1 MQTNKITNI
10 AKNLILSFFIA
21 LMVDMISTYSV
32 WLRMRLKAPT
42 FIWATFFAAFIILT
56 IFKIQINKI
65 LFPLLE
71 LTTFLLAAIENKL
84 SVLIYDIRDSFF
96 IKLPIHESLYIII
109 PVLIILNMFMFS
121 KDRV

>member
-1 MQTNKITNI
+1 MQTNKINSI
-10 AKNLILSFFIA
+10 AKNLILSYVIA
-21 LMVDMISTYSV
+21 LLVDMISTYSV
-32 WLRMRLKAPT
+32 WLRMRIKAPII
-42 FIWATFFAAFIILT
+42 IWATFFATFIILT

-71 LTTFLLAAIENKL
+71 VTTFLLAAIGNKL

>member
-1 MQTNKITNI
+1 
-10 AKNLILSFFIA
+10 
-21 LMVDMISTYSV
+21 
-32 WLRMRLKAPT
+32 MRIKAPII
-42 FIWATFFAAFIILT
+42 IWATFFATFIILT

-71 LTTFLLAAIENKL
+71 LTTFLLAAIGNKI

-109 PVLIILNMFMFS
+109 PVFILINIFMFS

>member
-1 MQTNKITNI
+1 
-10 AKNLILSFFIA
+10 
-21 LMVDMISTYSV
+21 
-32 WLRMRLKAPT
+32 MRLKAPT
-42 FIWATFFAAFIILT
+42 LIWATFFAAFIILT

-71 LTTFLLAAIENKL
+71 LTTFLLAVIGNKL

-109 PVLIILNMFMFS
+109 PALIILNMFMFS
-121 KDRV
+121 KDRA

>member
-32 WLRMRLKAPT
+32 WLRMRIKAPII
-42 FIWATFFAAFIILT
+42 IWATFFAAFIILT
-56 IFKIQINKI
+56 IFKFKINKS

-71 LTTFLLAAIENKL
+71 LTTFLLAAIGNKL

-109 PVLIILNMFMFS
+109 PVLIILNIFMFS
-121 KDRV
+121 KDRA

>member
-21 LMVDMISTYSV
+21 LMVDMISTYSI
-32 WLRMRLKAPT
+32 WLRMRIKAPII
-42 FIWATFFAAFIILT
+42 IWATFFVTFIILT

-71 LTTFLLAAIENKL
+71 LTTFLLAAIGNKL

-96 IKLPIHESLYIII
+96 IKLPILKSLYIII
-109 PVLIILNMFMFS
+109 LIFIIMNIFMFS

>member
-1 MQTNKITNI
+1 
-10 AKNLILSFFIA
+10 
-21 LMVDMISTYSV
+21 
-32 WLRMRLKAPT
+32 MRLKAPT
-42 FIWATFFAAFIILT
+42 MIWATFFVTFIILT

-71 LTTFLLAAIENKL
+71 LTTFLLAAIGNKIP
-84 SVLIYDIRDSFF
+84 VLIYDIRDSFF

>member
-1 MQTNKITNI
+1 
-10 AKNLILSFFIA
+10 
-21 LMVDMISTYSV
+21 
-32 WLRMRLKAPT
+32 MRIKAPII
-42 FIWATFFAAFIILT
+42 IWATFFVTFIILT
-56 IFKIQINKI
+56 IFNIQINKI

-71 LTTFLLAAIENKL
+71 LTTFLLAAIGNKL
-84 SVLIYDIRDSFF
+84 SVLIYDIRDSFY

>member
-32 WLRMRLKAPT
+32 WLRMRIKAPII
-42 FIWATFFAAFIILT
+42 IWATFFAAFIILT
-56 IFKIQINKI
+56 IFKFKINKS
-65 LFPLLE
+65 LFLLLE
-71 LTTFLLAAIENKL
+71 LTTFLLAAIGNKIP
-84 SVLIYDIRDSFF
+84 VLIYDIRDSFF

>member
-42 FIWATFFAAFIILT
+42 LIWATIFAAFIILT

-71 LTTFLLAAIENKL
+71 LTTFLLAAIGNKL

>member
-1 MQTNKITNI
+1 MQTNKINSI
-10 AKNLILSFFIA
+10 AKNLILSYVIA
-21 LMVDMISTYSV
+21 LLVDMISTYSV
-32 WLRMRLKAPT
+32 WLRMRIKAPII
-42 FIWATFFAAFIILT
+42 IWATFFATFIILT

-71 LTTFLLAAIENKL
+71 LTTFLLAAIGNKI

-109 PVLIILNMFMFS
+109 PVFILINIFMFS

>member
-1 MQTNKITNI
+1 
-10 AKNLILSFFIA
+10 
-21 LMVDMISTYSV
+21 MVDMISTYSV
-32 WLRMRLKAPT
+32 WLRMRLKTPT
-42 FIWATFFAAFIILT
+42 LIWATFFATFIILT
-56 IFKIQINKI
+56 VFKIQINKI

-71 LTTFLLAAIENKL
+71 LTTFLLAAIGNKL
-84 SVLIYDIRDSFF
+84 SILIYDIRDSFF

>member
-1 MQTNKITNI
+1 MQTNKINSI
-10 AKNLILSFFIA
+10 AKNLILSYVIA
-21 LMVDMISTYSV
+21 LLVDMVSTYSV
-32 WLRMRLKAPT
+32 WLRMRIKTPII
-42 FIWATFFAAFIILT
+42 IWATFFAAFIILT
-56 IFKIQINKI
+56 IFKFKINKS
-65 LFPLLE
+65 LFLLLE
-71 LTTFLLAAIENKL
+71 LTTFLLAAIGNKL